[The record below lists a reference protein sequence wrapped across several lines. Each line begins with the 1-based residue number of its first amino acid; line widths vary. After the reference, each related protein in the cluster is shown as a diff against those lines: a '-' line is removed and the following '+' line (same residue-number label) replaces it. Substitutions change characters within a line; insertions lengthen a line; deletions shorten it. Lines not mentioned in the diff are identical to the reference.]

1 MGRVIETKSAPAA
14 VGPYSQAIRDDGVLF
29 LSGQI
34 ALTPDGDTRVG
45 EPVEAQTR
53 QCLDNIAAVLES
65 EGLGMENI
73 VKTTIFLTD
82 IEEFGAVNEVYG
94 SYFETSPPARSTIG
108 VAGLPLGA
116 AVEIEVIAT
125 E

>member
-1 MGRVIETKSAPAA
+1 MSRVIETKTAPAA
-14 VGPYSQAIRDDGVLF
+14 VGPYSQAIREDDFLF

-34 ALTPDGDTRVG
+34 ALTPDGDDRVD
-45 EPVEAQTR
+45 ERIEAQTR

-65 EGLGMENI
+65 EGLGIESI
-73 VKTTIFLTD
+73 VKTTIYLTD
-82 IEEFGAVNEVYG
+82 IEEFGVVNEVYG
-94 SYFETSPPARSTIG
+94 SYFETNPPARSTIG

-116 AVEIEVIAT
+116 AVEIEAIAI

>member
-1 MGRVIETKSAPAA
+1 MSRVIEIKNAPAS
-14 VGPYSQAIRDDGVLF
+14 VGPYSQAIRDDEFLF

-34 ALTPDGDTRVG
+34 ALTPDGEDRVD
-45 EPVEAQTR
+45 EPIEAQTR

-73 VKTTIFLTD
+73 MKTTIYLTD
-82 IEEFGAVNEVYG
+82 IEEFGAANEVYE
-94 SYFETSPPARSTIG
+94 SYFDANPPARSTIG

-116 AVEIEVIAT
+116 AIEIEAIAI